1 MQIAKSFAK
10 IVIPA
15 LIPSLFMFAPR
26 PAAAAGP
33 PCRPCAGIRIADPAA
48 ITAALVQEPKIE
60 GEERLYVAWSAE
72 LDGSADAAAMEAIL
86 AAGGTPWM
94 VVYFR
99 TPSPIPEHLEQ
110 FEGEL
115 RELARLAQGA
125 SERAHFQ
132 IAWQPTVPGPTDPDE
147 YAFLLKRAAVAVTGG
162 RADARVIVGPLDAD
176 GEWLRAL
183 YAQEVAAYVDGIA
196 LAAAAPEELAA
207 AVAALRDL
215 DPGKSVV
222 VDTLPWPQPAA
233 RTLSQAAAYSEAG
246 IAVAFFELGEGG
258 GDELMP
264 LKLLA
269 REFRGDLS
277 FDPNTLPTGGQGAWT
292 FVRGEDLSLRVIAEA
307 TPGSAQLML
316 FFADPHLRSP
326 TVIDLASG
334 EEQSVFGQ
342 SRTQRGLL
350 VPIDEPGAVALLR
363 LERMSAAEL
372 AGLEERLTVDDTR
385 QLPVEEIL
393 RRLQGFEDAQ
403 ARKLKTYEATSTMHL
418 RFNVGTGPGTVE
430 ATFEGDFFFR
440 RGEGFDWAWETFYIN
455 GVKWRGKRLPE
466 IPIIQPEKA
475 AALPLEIHFTKEY
488 RYRLRGTAT
497 EQGRDCWVVDFA
509 PLESTAGQGLW
520 QGTVWIDR
528 ELWARVKTRALQV
541 GLEGEVISNEETVFF
556 TPLDAEARPAEWTA
570 TSYYLPTR
578 VIGQQLLSVLNAT
591 VKVEKETLLSDLRL
605 NPEDFDRRREET
617 HASELTMV
625 RDTDQGLRYL
635 VKAESGERVVKE
647 GFDTSHLF
655 LAGGAY
661 YDASLDT
668 PVPLAGI
675 DYMSHDFRG
684 SGNQVNV
691 FFAGV
696 LLAANIAEPRLFDSR
711 WDAGANVS
719 GFFLPTEDEV
729 YRDGL
734 EVLPERIETGPS
746 ANVALFLGR
755 PLGNFF
761 KVDFTYGLRWLGFDT
776 SDETSPEFILPQD
789 TLTHTFATDL
799 SFNRAGYSFQLSGS
813 YSVRSD
819 WEFWGLPDN
828 AEFDPNQEKYFL
840 WKVSVGKTWWLPKF
854 MKFGIELDH
863 LDGADLDRFSKY
875 DFGFFGDSRISG
887 YQGGLVR
894 ASEANGVHLNYGFEL
909 GKVIRVELKGD
920 VVWASDEAT
929 GLEDELLAG
938 IGLNG
943 TLMGPWQTILN
954 FDVGFPVEG
963 PADDF
968 VAYLVFLKLFR

>member
-1 MQIAKSFAK
+1 MQIAKS
-10 IVIPA
+10 VISA
-15 LIPSLFMFAPR
+15 LIPILCLFATR
-26 PAAAAGP
+26 PADAAGP

-48 ITAALVQEPKIE
+48 VIAVLAQEPKIE

-86 AAGGTPWM
+86 DAGGTPWM
-94 VVYFR
+94 IVHFR
-99 TPSPIPEHLEQ
+99 TPSPILENLEQ
-110 FEGEL
+110 FDGEL
-115 RELARLAQGA
+115 RDLARLAQGA

-132 IAWQPTVPGPTDPDE
+132 IAWQPPTPGPVDPSE

-176 GEWLRAL
+176 VEWLRAL
-183 YAQEVAAYVDGIA
+183 YSEEVTAYVDGIA
-196 LAAAAPEELAA
+196 LAAAAPETLEGAIT
-207 AVAALRDL
+207 ALREL
-215 DPGKSVV
+215 DPGKGVV
-222 VDTLPWPQPAA
+222 VDTLPWPEPAT
-233 RTLSQAAAYSEAG
+233 RTLSQAAAYSEVG
-246 IAVAFFELGEGG
+246 IAVAFFELGD
-258 GDELMP
+258 GDGAELLP

-269 REFRGDLS
+269 REFQGDLS
-277 FDPNTLPTGGQGAWT
+277 FDPNTLPSGGQDAWT

-307 TPGSAQLML
+307 TPGSSQLML
-316 FFADPHLRSP
+316 FFADPHLRTP

-372 AGLEERLTVDDTR
+372 AGLEEQLTVDDTR

-403 ARKLKTYEATSTMHL
+403 ARKLRTYQATSTMHL

-440 RGEGFDWAWETFYIN
+440 RGEGFDWAWENFYVN
-455 GVKWRGKRLPE
+455 GVKWRGKTLPE
-466 IPIIQPEKA
+466 LPIIQPEIA

-488 RYRLRGTAT
+488 RYRLRGTGTA
-497 EQGRDCWVVDFA
+497 QGRDCWVVDFA
-509 PLESTAGQGLW
+509 PLEATPGRALW
-520 QGTVWIDR
+520 QGSVWIDR

-541 GLEGEVISNEETVFF
+541 ELEGEVISNEETVLF
-556 TPLDAEARPAEWTA
+556 TPLDAAGRPAEWTA
-570 TSYYLPTR
+570 DGYYLPTR
-578 VIGQQLLSVLNAT
+578 VVGQQLFSILNAT
-591 VKVEKETLLSDLRL
+591 IKVEKETLLSDLRL
-605 NPEDFDRRREET
+605 NPEDFDRERADK
-617 HASELTMV
+617 HASEVTMV
-625 RDTDQGLRYL
+625 RETDKGLRYL
-635 VKAESGERVVKE
+635 VKDEGGERVVKE

-655 LAGGAY
+655 LAGGVY
-661 YDASLDT
+661 YDGSLDY

-675 DYMSHDFRG
+675 DYLSHDFRG
-684 SGNQVNV
+684 SGKQFNV

-696 LLAANIAEPRLFDSR
+696 LLAANIAEPRLFGSR

-719 GFFLPTEDEV
+719 GFFLPTNDEV
-729 YRDGL
+729 YRDGR
-734 EVLPERIETGPS
+734 EVLPEQIETGPA
-746 ANVALFLGR
+746 ANVAFFLGR
-755 PLGNFF
+755 PLGNFV
-761 KVDFTYGLRWLGFDT
+761 KVDFTYGLRWLGFGT
-776 SDETSPEFILPQD
+776 SDETAAEFILPQD
-789 TLTHTFATDL
+789 TLTHSFATDL
-799 SFNRAGYSFQLSGS
+799 SFNRAGYSFGLSGS

-828 AEFDPNQEKYFL
+828 DEFDPSQEKYLL
-840 WKVSVGKTWWLPKF
+840 WEVSVGKTWWLPKF

-894 ASEANGVHLNYGFEL
+894 ASESNGFHLNYGFEL

-920 VVWASDEAT
+920 AVWASDEAT

-938 IGLNG
+938 VGLNG
-943 TLMGPWQTILN
+943 TLMGPWQTIIN

-968 VAYLVFLKLFR
+968 VAYVVFLKLFR